1 MGLGTCQTVQF
12 GGGQIF
18 KPPGFRHCFGFS
30 GLIRKGTDLGT
41 LDSESPQKG
50 LSGDTHIFQFG
61 PYPICTKNPPPHI
74 FRTQCSKPL
83 CLVTTMNFAK
93 HLCGSYQVYCN
104 SLPVLGGCIS
114 WDTYLLPVRINMS
127 VPDSLQIS
135 VI

>member
-50 LSGDTHIFQFG
+50 FPVIPIFSNLGHILYAPKTPPIYSEPNAVS
-61 PYPICTKNPPPHI
+61 PY
-74 FRTQCSKPL
+74 
-83 CLVTTMNFAK
+83 A
-93 HLCGSYQVYCN
+93 
-104 SLPVLGGCIS
+104 
-114 WDTYLLPVRINMS
+114 W
-127 VPDSLQIS
+127 
-135 VI
+135 